1 MDYQVSARKFRPS
14 TFDQLIGQPHVVQT
28 LRNAILRKHVA
39 HAYLFSG
46 MRGVGKTTVARILAK
61 ALNCKNGPTPEPCE
75 QCESCEEITRGNSV
89 DVIEIDGASN
99 TGVDDVRELRENVKF
114 SPFRG
119 SYRIYIIDEVH
130 MLSNSAFNALLKT
143 LEEPPPHAVFVF
155 ATTEVHKIPATIT
168 SRCQHFNFRRI
179 PRQEIVARL
188 QAVVDHLNVTIGKQS
203 VGAIARASEGSMRD
217 ALSLLD
223 QAVAFGGTDVKDQ
236 DVEDMLGTV
245 PDVLVRRLVDAVVKQ
260 DAAAAVELIGEVVD
274 HGYDLRAYCSAVVE
288 RMRSL
293 MIGAVV
299 PNFEQAQGLMDLPGE
314 EVKQLLAEAGSFSIE
329 QLQDLFNLFAQAED
343 RLRSTGYPRFV
354 FEVAAVRAARS
365 VTHDG
370 QTLQGD
376 QAPSRAPSPSSRTP
390 VETRRPEPGGAR
402 LSSKPPDE
410 HIRKPASPSGVRP
423 SQEGRHAPP
432 VQKEHAATENP
443 VDAPSTTRPGS
454 EAKQMPRTPSPP
466 GGKPSPATLRGS
478 GEPFEAQGKPQGNP
492 SRLRASL
499 RGASGQASP
508 VIGKED
514 WQRVVES
521 VVRDHPNIGTFLVMG
536 TLVKIEGQQ
545 VIVGFPKKASVAC
558 SRIQKEETR
567 MLIAR
572 ICQEVV
578 GATIHMRVVELAE
591 DPGEGGTMKQMRA
604 QRQQQDDETLLREA
618 RANPLVK
625 HAMDLFGGEVVKAS
639 RGPEQKEV

>member
-75 QCESCEEITRGNSV
+75 RCESCEEITRGNSV

-188 QAVVDHLNVTIGKQS
+188 QAVVDSMNVTIGKQS

-223 QAVAFGGTDVKDQ
+223 QAVAFGGTEVKDQ

-245 PDVLVRRLVDAVVKQ
+245 PDVLVRRLVDTVVKQ
-260 DAAAAVELIGEVVD
+260 DAAAAVALIGEVVD

-299 PNFEQAQGLMDLPGE
+299 PNVEQAQGLMDLPGE

-365 VTHDG
+365 VIHDG

-376 QAPSRAPSPSSRTP
+376 QAPSRAPSPSVRTP
-390 VETRRPEPGGAR
+390 VETRRPELAGGR
-402 LSSKPPDE
+402 LSSTPPDGP
-410 HIRKPASPSGVRP
+410 IRKPASPSGVRP

-432 VQKEHAATENP
+432 VRKEHAATENP
-443 VDAPSTTRPGS
+443 VNAPPTTRPGG
-454 EAKQMPRTPSPP
+454 EAKQMPRTPAPP
-466 GGKPSPATLRGS
+466 RGKPSPATLRT
-478 GEPFEAQGKPQGNP
+478 
-492 SRLRASL
+492 
-499 RGASGQASP
+499 SGQASP

-514 WQRVVES
+514 WQRVVEA
-521 VVRDHPNIGTFLVMG
+521 VVRDHPNVGTFLEKG
-536 TLVKIEGQQ
+536 TLVKIEGQE
-545 VIVGFPKKASVAC
+545 VIVGFPKKASLAC

-567 MLIAR
+567 ALIAK
-572 ICQEVV
+572 ICRDVV
-578 GATIHMRVVELAE
+578 KATIQLRVVELAE
-591 DPGEGGTMKQMRA
+591 DPGEGGTMKQMRV
-604 QRQQQDDETLLREA
+604 QRQQQDDETLLQEA
-618 RANPLVK
+618 RAHPLVK

>member
-188 QAVVDHLNVTIGKQS
+188 QAVVDNMNVTIGKQS

-223 QAVAFGGTDVKDQ
+223 QAVAFGGTEVKDQ

-245 PDVLVRRLVDAVVKQ
+245 PDVLVRRLVDTVVKQ
-260 DAAAAVELIGEVVD
+260 DAAAAVALIGEVVD

-299 PNFEQAQGLMDLPGE
+299 PNVEQAQGLMDLPGE

-370 QTLQGD
+370 KALQGD
-376 QAPSRAPSPSSRTP
+376 QAPSRAPSPSVRTP
-390 VETRRPEPGGAR
+390 VETRRPELGRGR
-402 LSSKPPDE
+402 LSSTPQGEP
-410 HIRKPASPSGVRP
+410 IRKSASPSGVRP

-432 VQKEHAATENP
+432 VRKEHAATENP
-443 VDAPSTTRPGS
+443 VDAPSTTRPGG
-454 EAKQMPRTPSPP
+454 EAKQMPRTPAPP
-466 GGKPSPATLRGS
+466 RGKPSPATLRT
-478 GEPFEAQGKPQGNP
+478 
-492 SRLRASL
+492 
-499 RGASGQASP
+499 SGQASP

-521 VVRDHPNIGTFLVMG
+521 VVRDHPNVGTFLEKG

-545 VIVGFPKKASVAC
+545 VIVGFPKKASLAC

-567 MLIAR
+567 ALIAK
-572 ICQEVV
+572 ICREVV
-578 GATIHMRVVELAE
+578 GATIQLRVVELAE
-591 DPGEGGTMKQMRA
+591 DPGEGGTMKQMRV
-604 QRQQQDDETLLREA
+604 QRQQQDDETLLQEA
-618 RANPLVK
+618 RAHPLVK

>member
-188 QAVVDHLNVTIGKQS
+188 QAVVDHMNVTIGKQS

-223 QAVAFGGTDVKDQ
+223 QAVAFGGTEVKDQ

-245 PDVLVRRLVDAVVKQ
+245 PDVLVRRLVDTVVKQ

-390 VETRRPEPGGAR
+390 G
-402 LSSKPPDE
+402 
-410 HIRKPASPSGVRP
+410 
-423 SQEGRHAPP
+423 
-432 VQKEHAATENP
+432 
-443 VDAPSTTRPGS
+443 
-454 EAKQMPRTPSPP
+454 
-466 GGKPSPATLRGS
+466 
-478 GEPFEAQGKPQGNP
+478 
-492 SRLRASL
+492 
-499 RGASGQASP
+499 
-508 VIGKED
+508 
-514 WQRVVES
+514 
-521 VVRDHPNIGTFLVMG
+521 
-536 TLVKIEGQQ
+536 
-545 VIVGFPKKASVAC
+545 
-558 SRIQKEETR
+558 
-567 MLIAR
+567 
-572 ICQEVV
+572 
-578 GATIHMRVVELAE
+578 
-591 DPGEGGTMKQMRA
+591 
-604 QRQQQDDETLLREA
+604 
-618 RANPLVK
+618 
-625 HAMDLFGGEVVKAS
+625 
-639 RGPEQKEV
+639 